1 MDMLDFV
8 MGIGFAFVLEGLLW
22 SLFPTQIAQVIKELS
37 ERNSNNLRLIGAGSM
52 ALGVALVWFVY
63 NTRLGG

>member
-37 ERNSNNLRLIGAGSM
+37 ERNPNNLRLIGAGSM